1 MNVTIK
7 DVAREANVSP
17 STVSRVLAGN
27 PRISDETKER
37 VMETVKRLNYHPNVI
52 ARSLANNVTKIL
64 GLILPSG
71 EEDLFRN
78 PFFIQVMTGIS
89 IYAQKMGYSI
99 VYTFSKNEEEEISFL
114 ANYINSKM
122 VDGMLLLTTRSEDK
136 CVEYLSERNFPFV
149 IVGRPE
155 TAENILW
162 VDNDNKRAMYD
173 VTKRLIDKGHKDI
186 AFIGGPSERTM
197 SKDRLSGY
205 KEALSEANI
214 EFDENLIMQMGD
226 FTETDGY
233 EACSTI
239 INFKKPSAIV
249 TTDDLLA
256 FGVSRRLKEEK
267 IKDIWLVGFN
277 NIPLS
282 EYQNPPLSTVDINA
296 KKLGYYAAKLLI
308 DRLQQKEEELD
319 HYIIETK
326 FVERESTFNKLE

>member
-27 PRISDETKER
+27 PRISDETKEK

-99 VYTFSKNEEEEISFL
+99 VYTFSKNEEEEIAFL

-136 CVEYLSERNFPFV
+136 CVEYLNERQFPFV

-155 TAENILW
+155 TSADILW
-162 VDNDNKRAMYD
+162 VDNDNRRAMYD
-173 VTKRLIDKGHKDI
+173 VTKSLIEKGHDDI

-205 KEALSEANI
+205 KDALIEANI
-214 EFDENLIMQMGD
+214 SIDEKLILQMSD
-226 FTETDGY
+226 FTETEGY
-233 EACSTI
+233 DACSSI
-239 INFKKPSAIV
+239 LEYRKPSAIV

-256 FGVSRRLKEEK
+256 FGVSKKFKEEK
-267 IKDIWLVGFN
+267 IKDVWLVGFN

-296 KKLGYYAAKLLI
+296 KKLGYYATKLLI
-308 DRLQQKEEELD
+308 DRLQQKEQELD

-326 FVERESTFNKLE
+326 FIERESTK

>member
-27 PRISDETKER
+27 PRISDETKEK

-99 VYTFSKNEEEEISFL
+99 VYTFSKNEEEEIAFL
-114 ANYINSKM
+114 SNYINSKM
-122 VDGMLLLTTRSEDK
+122 VDGMLLLTTRTEDK
-136 CVEYLSERNFPFV
+136 CVEYLNERQFPFV

-155 TAENILW
+155 ISADILW
-162 VDNDNKRAMYD
+162 VDNDNRRAMYD
-173 VTKRLIDKGHKDI
+173 VTKSLIDKGHDDI

-205 KEALSEANI
+205 KDALVEANI
-214 EFDENLIMQMGD
+214 SIDEKLILQMDD
-226 FTETDGY
+226 FIETEGY
-233 EACSTI
+233 EACSSI
-239 INFKKPSAIV
+239 LEYRKPSAIV

-256 FGVSRRLKEEK
+256 FGVSKKLKEEK
-267 IKDIWLVGFN
+267 IKDVWLVGFN

-296 KKLGYYAAKLLI
+296 KKLGYYATKLLI
-308 DRLQQKEEELD
+308 DRLQQKEQELD

-326 FVERESTFNKLE
+326 FIERESTK

>member
-27 PRISDETKER
+27 PRISDETKEK

-99 VYTFSKNEEEEISFL
+99 VYTFSKNEEEEIAFL

-136 CVEYLSERNFPFV
+136 CVEYLNERQFPFV

-155 TAENILW
+155 TSSDILW
-162 VDNDNKRAMYD
+162 VDNDNRRAMYD
-173 VTKRLIDKGHKDI
+173 VTKSLIDKGHDDI

-205 KEALSEANI
+205 KDALIEANI
-214 EFDENLIMQMGD
+214 SIDEKLILQMDD
-226 FTETDGY
+226 FTETYGY
-233 EACSTI
+233 EASSSI
-239 INFKKPSAIV
+239 LQYRKPSAIV

-256 FGVSRRLKEEK
+256 FGVSKKLKEEK
-267 IKDIWLVGFN
+267 IKDVWLVGFN

-296 KKLGYYAAKLLI
+296 KKLGYYATKLLI
-308 DRLQQKEEELD
+308 DRLQQKEQELD

-326 FVERESTFNKLE
+326 FIERESTNIG

>member
-1 MNVTIK
+1 VNVTIK

-27 PRISDETKER
+27 PRISDETKEK

-99 VYTFSKNEEEEISFL
+99 VYTFSKNEEEEIAFL

-136 CVEYLSERNFPFV
+136 CVEYLNERQFPFV

-155 TAENILW
+155 TSEDILW
-162 VDNDNKRAMYD
+162 VDNDNRRAMYD
-173 VTKRLIDKGHKDI
+173 VTKSLVEKGHGDI

-205 KEALSEANI
+205 KDALIEANI
-214 EFDENLIMQMGD
+214 SIDENLILQMND
-226 FTETDGY
+226 FTENEGY
-233 EACSTI
+233 DACSSI
-239 INFKKPSAIV
+239 LKFRKPSAIV

-267 IKDIWLVGFN
+267 IKDVWLVGFN

-296 KKLGYYAAKLLI
+296 KKLGYYATKLLI
-308 DRLQQKEEELD
+308 DRLQQKEQELD

-326 FVERESTFNKLE
+326 FIERESTK